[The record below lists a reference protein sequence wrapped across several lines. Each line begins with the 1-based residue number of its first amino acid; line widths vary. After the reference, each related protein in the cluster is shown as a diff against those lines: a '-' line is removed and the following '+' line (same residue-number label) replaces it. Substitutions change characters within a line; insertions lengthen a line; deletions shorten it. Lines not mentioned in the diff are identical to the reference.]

1 MAKKS
6 YMKEKL
12 MSKFDEMITV
22 VPRTILFNSEKNQFN
37 GFLDKN
43 SEKGQDIFDALSKY
57 EIKRRGDME
66 EDPTYKQLVSY
77 CILENENDEIL
88 VYERLAGGGE
98 SRLHGQSSI
107 GVGGHMND
115 VKGAESINEVLRI
128 NAQRELEEEVGLSD
142 SKSQNLAY
150 IGFINDDTNEV
161 GEVHLGVVF
170 KIKVNSNDV
179 EAKETDT
186 LKIKWV
192 NQSKIDNYDDFET
205 WSTLILQSIQ

>member
-1 MAKKS
+1 
-6 YMKEKL
+6 MKEKR

-22 VPRTILFNSEKNQFN
+22 VPRTTLFNDEKNQFN

-43 SEKGQDIFDALSKY
+43 TTKGQDIFETLSKY
-57 EIKRRGDME
+57 EVKRRGDME
-66 EDPTYKQLVSY
+66 EDPTYKQLISY
-77 CILENENDEIL
+77 CILENEHDEIL
-88 VYERLAGGGE
+88 VYERLSGGGE

-115 VKGAESINEVLRI
+115 VKGAESINEVLRV
-128 NAQRELEEEVGLSD
+128 NAQRELEEEVGLPE

-170 KIKVNSNDV
+170 KINVNSKDV

-186 LKIKWV
+186 LRIKWV
-192 NQSKIDNYDDFET
+192 DQSKIDNYDAFET
-205 WSTLILQSIQ
+205 WSALILQSIQ

>member
-1 MAKKS
+1 
-6 YMKEKL
+6 

-22 VPRTILFNSEKNQFN
+22 VPRTILFNNEKNQFN

-43 SEKGQDIFDALSKY
+43 SAKGQEVFDTLSKY

-66 EDPTYKQLVSY
+66 EDPTYKQLISY
-77 CILENENDEIL
+77 CILENEHDEIL
-88 VYERLAGGGE
+88 VYERLSGGGE

-115 VKGAESINEVLRI
+115 VLGAEFINEVLRI
-128 NAQRELEEEVGLSD
+128 NAQRELEEEVGLPD
-142 SKSQNLAY
+142 HKSQNLAY

-170 KIKVNSNDV
+170 KIKVSSIDV

-186 LKIKWV
+186 LRIKWV
-192 NQSKIDNYDDFET
+192 DQSKIDNYDEFET
-205 WSTLILQSIQ
+205 WSSLILEALQ